1 MSDENTIC
9 GGYKFFAGCTWLKQV
24 FYGLPGFLLFLRNES
39 LTLSD
44 LKKNEVLKL
53 A

>member
-1 MSDENTIC
+1 M
-9 GGYKFFAGCTWLKQV
+9 
-24 FYGLPGFLLFLRNES
+24 FYSAFDFVGDTRDES

-44 LKKNEVLKL
+44 LKKDEVLKL

>member
-1 MSDENTIC
+1 M
-9 GGYKFFAGCTWLKQV
+9 
-24 FYGLPGFLLFLRNES
+24 FYGGTDYVDELRDES

>member
-1 MSDENTIC
+1 LAI
-9 GGYKFFAGCTWLKQV
+9 
-24 FYGLPGFLLFLRNES
+24 RNDSPDES

-44 LKKNEVLKL
+44 LKETDVLKL

>member
-1 MSDENTIC
+1 M
-9 GGYKFFAGCTWLKQV
+9 
-24 FYGLPGFLLFLRNES
+24 FYGLPDFVDELRDES

>member
-1 MSDENTIC
+1 M
-9 GGYKFFAGCTWLKQV
+9 
-24 FYGLPGFLLFLRNES
+24 FYGGTDFVDESCDES

>member
-1 MSDENTIC
+1 V
-9 GGYKFFAGCTWLKQV
+9 GGEKI
-24 FYGLPGFLLFLRNES
+24 GLSYLAETGVLWKEKNVHGSRDES

-44 LKKNEVLKL
+44 LKKTEVLKF

>member
-1 MSDENTIC
+1 MDENTIY
-9 GGYKFFAGCTWLKQV
+9 GGYEKNSGCTWLKQV
-24 FYGLPGFLLFLRNES
+24 FYARAGFILPLRDES

>member
-1 MSDENTIC
+1 M
-9 GGYKFFAGCTWLKQV
+9 
-24 FYGLPGFLLFLRNES
+24 FYGTVKFVDDLRDES

-44 LKKNEVLKL
+44 LKKNEVLNL

>member
-1 MSDENTIC
+1 MFYDAFDFVDE
-9 GGYKFFAGCTWLKQV
+9 
-24 FYGLPGFLLFLRNES
+24 LRDES

-44 LKKNEVLKL
+44 LKKDEVLKL